1 MMDLIV
7 AVGMVLAI
15 EGLVF
20 AAFPHATRMAMLA
33 TAKTPEKVLRVVGIG
48 SAVLGVLLV
57 WLVRG

>member
-1 MMDLIV
+1 
-7 AVGMVLAI
+7 MVLAI